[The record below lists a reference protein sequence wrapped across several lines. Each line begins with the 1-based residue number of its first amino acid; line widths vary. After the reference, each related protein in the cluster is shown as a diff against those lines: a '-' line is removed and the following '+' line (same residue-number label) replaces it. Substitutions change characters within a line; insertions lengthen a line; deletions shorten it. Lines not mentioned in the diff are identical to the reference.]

1 MRTVGFVAS
10 HKENEKRRIIAPEQ
24 LRRFPSAAQIYVE
37 KGYGEVLGIS
47 DRDYLEA
54 GCGVCSRAE
63 ALRKD
68 IVCDPKIGDAEY
80 LGDLEPGQILFGWV
94 HATQNREATDKM
106 VARKLTVYAWEKMY
120 RKGRYVFWRNR
131 ELAGE
136 AAVLHAFQRH
146 GRMPYEAKAAVIG
159 RGNTARGAVRIL
171 NMFGAEV
178 VQYDRRTEAL
188 LREELGHY
196 DAVVNCVL
204 WDLARKDHIIR
215 RSDLARMRKS
225 AIIID
230 VSCDRHGA
238 IETSVPTTIEDPVYY
253 VDGICHYA
261 VDHTPA
267 IYFKTFSSAS
277 SKIIMPYIGQLVSG
291 EIQDTLRGALIIE
304 NGRILD
310 PEIIKHQ
317 NR

>member
-1 MRTVGFVAS
+1 MRTVGFVIS
-10 HKENEKRRIIAPEQ
+10 HKENEKRRIVVPEH
-24 LRRFPSAAQIYVE
+24 LRGFPSASRLWVE
-37 KGYGEVLGIS
+37 EGYGEVLGIPDS
-47 DRDYLEA
+47 EYEKA
-54 GCGVCSRAE
+54 GCGVCSRAS

-80 LGDLEPGQILFGWV
+80 LEDLEPGQTLFGWV
-94 HATQNREATDKM
+94 HATQNRRATDVM
-106 VARKLTVYAWEKMY
+106 LARRLTVYAWERMF

-136 AAVLHAFQRH
+136 AAVLHAFQSH

-159 RGNTARGAVRIL
+159 RGNTARGAIRIL

-178 VQYDRRTEAL
+178 VQYNRRTEAL
-188 LREELGHY
+188 LREELGRY
-196 DAVVNCVL
+196 DAIVNCVL
-204 WDLARKDHIIR
+204 WDVMREDHIIR
-215 RSDLARMRKS
+215 RSDLARMRRS

-277 SKIIMPYIGQLVSG
+277 SKIVLPYVDQLVRG
-291 EIQDTLRGALIIE
+291 DVQQTLRDALVIDD
-304 NGRILD
+304 GRILD
-310 PEIIKHQ
+310 EEIIKYQ
-317 NR
+317 KR